1 MSTIGNLCWIL
12 FGGLFIFFEYMVG
25 GLLLCLTIIGIP
37 FGLQC
42 FKIGAL
48 SLTPFG
54 KEVLNKEGASRS
66 VSLVLNV
73 IWILIGGMW
82 IALSHLILGLILCI
96 TVIGIPFGIQ
106 HFKLMTL
113 AFMPF
118 GKDLK

>member
-1 MSTIGNLCWIL
+1 MSTVGNIFWIL
-12 FGGLFIFFEYMVG
+12 FGGLFIFLEYMVG

-54 KEVLNKEGASRS
+54 RTIVDKEGTSQTVS
-66 VSLVLNV
+66 VILNI
-73 IWILIGGMW
+73 IWILIGGIW
-82 IALSHLILGLILCI
+82 IAFSHLVLGVVLCI
-96 TVIGIPFGIQ
+96 TLIGIPFGIQ
-106 HFKLMTL
+106 HFKLMKL

-118 GKDLK
+118 GKDFK